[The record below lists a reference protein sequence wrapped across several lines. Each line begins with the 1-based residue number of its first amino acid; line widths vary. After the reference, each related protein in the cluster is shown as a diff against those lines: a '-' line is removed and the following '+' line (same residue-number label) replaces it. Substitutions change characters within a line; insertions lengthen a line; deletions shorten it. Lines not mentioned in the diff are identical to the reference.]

1 MGLFSIFKKKPDYNV
16 PWPDVVKRTFE
27 EDNEIHEILQK
38 FADGR
43 INAHEIDPK
52 WWDESTA
59 KHNAMLAELETEL
72 NQLQSRLRYHKT
84 AKDKAAVHVDE
95 QQIFYVK
102 DQIQDIKSSMK
113 SLTQCRQVWK
123 YQIDHS

>member
-1 MGLFSIFKKKPDYNV
+1 MGLFDIFKKKPDCRV
-16 PWPDVVKRTFE
+16 PWPDVVKRTFD
-27 EDNEIHEILQK
+27 EDSEIHEILQK

-43 INAHEIDPK
+43 INACDIDPT

-59 KHNAMLAELETEL
+59 KHKTMLSELETEL
-72 NQLQSRLRYHKT
+72 NQLQSRLRYHKI
-84 AKDKAAVHVDE
+84 AKDKDAVHVDE
-95 QQIFYVK
+95 QQIFYIK
-102 DQIQDIKSSMK
+102 DQMQSIKDSMK